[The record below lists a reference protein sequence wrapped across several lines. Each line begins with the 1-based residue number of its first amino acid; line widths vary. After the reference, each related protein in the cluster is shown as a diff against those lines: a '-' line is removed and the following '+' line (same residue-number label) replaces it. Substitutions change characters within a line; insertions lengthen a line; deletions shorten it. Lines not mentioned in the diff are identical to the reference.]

1 MKRLL
6 LFILICSS
14 CNYTPSNEHEEVF
27 IDIRTETN
35 SDDAL
40 KDSIFN
46 KQVIVTNNID
56 LFELGKNVY
65 IVKMY
70 YQGPDSLMSFW
81 GGFVEEDE
89 FNKAKY
95 HWTSDSSI
103 NMTLFNTTND
113 SSKVVFLRGSMDGKG
128 GHNGYVN

>member
-1 MKRLL
+1 MKRLFL
-6 LFILICSS
+6 LLLISSS
-14 CNYTPSNEHEEVF
+14 CNFISYNEHDEVF
-27 IDIRTETN
+27 IDIRTDSN
-35 SDDAL
+35 PYDAL

-46 KQVIVTNNID
+46 KQVLVTNNID

-81 GGFVEEDE
+81 GGFVEENE